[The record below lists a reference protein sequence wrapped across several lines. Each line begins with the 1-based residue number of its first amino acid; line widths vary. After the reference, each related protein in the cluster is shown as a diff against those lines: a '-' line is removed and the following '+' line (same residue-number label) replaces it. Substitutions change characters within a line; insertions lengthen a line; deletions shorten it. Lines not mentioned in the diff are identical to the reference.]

1 MFILNE
7 RLKADTIEMGC
18 LELSLLLLMNDRSL
32 PWLILVPERE
42 GINEIDE
49 LSTAERSVLIEEIA
63 CVSGVIRELYHPVKI
78 NVGALGNLVSQ
89 LHVHVIG
96 RFPKDRAWP
105 GPIWGTGPIVAYG
118 TDELNE
124 VSAKIRTS
132 LKGWLK

>member
-1 MFILNE
+1 M
-7 RLKADTIEMGC
+7 
-18 LELSLLLLMNDRSL
+18 
-32 PWLILVPERE
+32 
-42 GINEIDE
+42 
-49 LSTAERSVLIEEIA
+49 STAERSVLIEEIS

-124 VSAKIRTS
+124 VSAKIRAS

>member
-1 MFILNE
+1 
-7 RLKADTIEMGC
+7 
-18 LELSLLLLMNDRSL
+18 LSLLLLLNDRSL
-32 PWLILVPERE
+32 PWLILGAERE

-78 NVGALGNLVSQ
+78 NVGHSETLFRNCMSCNRK
-89 LHVHVIG
+89 IPE
-96 RFPKDRAWP
+96 RPCWP

-124 VSAKIRTS
+124 VSAKIRAS
-132 LKGWLK
+132 LKGG